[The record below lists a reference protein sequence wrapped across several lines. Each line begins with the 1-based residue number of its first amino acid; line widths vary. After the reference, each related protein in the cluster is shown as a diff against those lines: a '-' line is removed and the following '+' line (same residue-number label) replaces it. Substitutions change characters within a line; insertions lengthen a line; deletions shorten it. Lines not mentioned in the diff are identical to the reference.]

1 MDSSPVEISIDGTTI
16 KAYDGEW
23 LVDAITRE
31 KAFPH
36 IRYHPRLGPI
46 ETCDTCMVDVNGKL
60 TRACSTAVHAGMKV
74 VTESAPVRDANGS
87 YGCYPRQ
94 PPALLHGVR

>member
-31 KAFPH
+31 KAFPQFA
-36 IRYHPRLGPI
+36 ITPGWGRL
-46 ETCDTCMVDVNGKL
+46 
-60 TRACSTAVHAGMKV
+60 R
-74 VTESAPVRDANGS
+74 
-87 YGCYPRQ
+87 
-94 PPALLHGVR
+94 PAIPAWSM